1 MDSTNMRSQAS
12 CTFTMVFDDRCSVVG
27 RLAKLVKLW
36 DRSQHFT
43 IVGRTT
49 AGGMYSPLIS
59 QLDSCPSSLLLVDD
73 HNERWTGPDA
83 VPIILK
89 NLPFGKIAAVLYTL
103 PGTMWLTQWTYRLVS
118 RSRKRFA

>member
-1 MDSTNMRSQAS
+1 MDSTNLRSQAP

-27 RLAKLVKLW
+27 RLARLVKIW

-43 IVGRTT
+43 VVGRTT
-49 AGGMYSPLIS
+49 AGGMYGPFVS
-59 QLDSCPSSLLLVDD
+59 QLDNCPWSLLLVDD

-103 PGTMWLTQWTYRLVS
+103 PGTMWLTKRLYTAVS